1 MPPITHAKLGASS
14 AARWLACPP
23 SADLCERFPD
33 KGSSFAAEGTL
44 AHELAELKVRKHF
57 TPMSKT
63 AYTQAYNKIKKDELY
78 TPEMDHVT
86 DDYLEYIK
94 DCAIQYDAAPSV
106 ICEVQVDF
114 SAYVPGGYG
123 TADCI
128 MLGGGT
134 MRVIDFKYGK
144 GVPVSAEENPQ
155 MMLYAIGA
163 LAQYSLLYRI
173 DKVILTI
180 AQLRLGAPEE
190 WETTPDELYKWA
202 GEYVQPRAKL
212 AWEGKG
218 DFAPGSHCRFCKV
231 RAQCK
236 ALAES
241 NMTIERYQ
249 PSSEPNLLSDTEIG
263 DVLVH
268 AEPFIK
274 WLEAV
279 KEYALGAVL
288 EGKTIPGWKA
298 VEGRSVRQFDDV
310 DQAFSDLKA
319 AGVDEALLYE
329 RKPLTLAAVE
339 KLLGKAQFAELC
351 SAHIIKPHGKPALAP
366 ESDKRPAYSRAAAD
380 FEAIEINK

>member
-33 KGSSFAAEGTL
+33 KGSGYAAEGTL

-63 AYTQAYNKIKKDELY
+63 AYTRAYNKIKKDELY

-94 DCAIQYDAAPSV
+94 DCAMQYDAAPSV

-173 DKVILTI
+173 DKVMSKM
-180 AQLRLGAPEE
+180 
-190 WETTPDELYKWA
+190 TPKARW
-202 GEYVQPRAKL
+202 PR
-212 AWEGKG
+212 
-218 DFAPGSHCRFCKV
+218 R
-231 RAQCK
+231 
-236 ALAES
+236 
-241 NMTIERYQ
+241 
-249 PSSEPNLLSDTEIG
+249 
-263 DVLVH
+263 
-268 AEPFIK
+268 
-274 WLEAV
+274 
-279 KEYALGAVL
+279 
-288 EGKTIPGWKA
+288 
-298 VEGRSVRQFDDV
+298 
-310 DQAFSDLKA
+310 
-319 AGVDEALLYE
+319 
-329 RKPLTLAAVE
+329 
-339 KLLGKAQFAELC
+339 
-351 SAHIIKPHGKPALAP
+351 
-366 ESDKRPAYSRAAAD
+366 
-380 FEAIEINK
+380 

>member
-1 MPPITHAKLGASS
+1 MEIKVFVEIPALDHLAEALNGKTANCKEVQIHTEMNTTSAAAPVSVREPAVAMPTSEHVAVTQAPVQGAAGIGGEDLMPPITHAKLGASS

-57 TPMSKT
+57 TPMFKT
-63 AYTQAYNKIKKDELY
+63 AYTRAYNKIKKDELY

-94 DCAIQYDAAPSV
+94 DCAMQYDAAPSV

-144 GVPVSAEENPQ
+144 GVPVSTEENPQ

-173 DKVILTI
+173 DKVILTSGRGGMCSPEPSWRGRARGI
-180 AQLRLGAPEE
+180 LPPAP
-190 WETTPDELYKWA
+190 TA
-202 GEYVQPRAKL
+202 G
-212 AWEGKG
+212 
-218 DFAPGSHCRFCKV
+218 SV
-231 RAQCK
+231 RPA
-236 ALAES
+236 
-241 NMTIERYQ
+241 
-249 PSSEPNLLSDTEIG
+249 
-263 DVLVH
+263 
-268 AEPFIK
+268 
-274 WLEAV
+274 
-279 KEYALGAVL
+279 
-288 EGKTIPGWKA
+288 
-298 VEGRSVRQFDDV
+298 RSVKCWQ
-310 DQAFSDLKA
+310 
-319 AGVDEALLYE
+319 
-329 RKPLTLAAVE
+329 
-339 KLLGKAQFAELC
+339 
-351 SAHIIKPHGKPALAP
+351 
-366 ESDKRPAYSRAAAD
+366 SRT
-380 FEAIEINK
+380 

>member
-23 SADLCERFPD
+23 SADLCARLPD

-63 AYTQAYNKIKKDELY
+63 AYTRAYNKIKKDELY
-78 TPEMDHVT
+78 TPEMDHAT

-94 DCAIQYDAAPSV
+94 DCAMQYDAAPSV

-144 GVPVSAEENPQ
+144 GVPVSAKENPQ

-190 WETTPDELYKWA
+190 WEITPDELYKWA

-218 DFAPGSHCRFCKV
+218 DFAPGPHCRFCKV

-249 PSSEPNLLSDTEIG
+249 PVSEPNLLSDTEIG
-263 DVLVH
+263 DVLVR

-274 WLEAV
+274 WLESV

-319 AGVDEALLYE
+319 AGIDEALLYE

-351 SAHIIKPHGKPALAP
+351 GAHIIKPHGKPALAP